1 MSALITDDIAA
12 FVATLSPMAP
22 LAGLDFGDKTIGV
35 AISDRLR
42 TVSSPTTT
50 IRRKKFTLDAEALLK
65 LFKEREIG
73 GIVLGLPRN
82 MDGSEGAR
90 CQKTRAFARNLGQ
103 LTELPITFWDERL
116 SSVAADR
123 AMLEAD
129 MSRAKRAEKIDQVA
143 AGVILQGALDRLR
156 HL

>member
-1 MSALITDDIAA
+1 MSAEIFDDIAA
-12 FVATLSPMAP
+12 FKAVLPPMRA

-35 AISDRLR
+35 AISDRLL
-42 TVSSPTTT
+42 TVSSPTDT
-50 IRRKKFTLDAEALLK
+50 IRRKKFGVDAESLLK
-65 LFKEREIG
+65 LLNAREVG

-82 MDGSEGAR
+82 MDGSEGPR
-90 CQKTRAFARNLGQ
+90 CQKTRAFARNLAQ

-116 SSVAADR
+116 SSVAAER

-129 MSRAKRAEKIDQVA
+129 MSRSKRAEKIDQVA

-156 HL
+156 NL